1 MSLLGT
7 FDIVIV
13 PSVFEALLSFVLF
26 GSRGGLAD
34 LRPEGRID
42 EGTRGGER
50 WEQQV

>member
-7 FDIVIV
+7 FDIVI
-13 PSVFEALLSFVLF
+13 FEALLSFVLF